1 MDNRICGTVKGDPL
15 IALAFP
21 LNRENTDVYY
31 SPPLN
36 YSSNLSFLS
45 FFREKR
51 TFFLL
56 FKSSRP
62 PKRSLFR
69 GCSPLLI
76 KSCMY
81 SRFESRGKEDIY
93 MYIYTVAHFLLRAI
107 EGEKRNTTDM
117 YIHIYSIFRWKKED
131 IFRYRSYTLEEIR
144 AYRVVTRR
152 GWKRIARLSI
162 VRDFVSFRESSF
174 PDENSV
180 IDTFRSM
187 PVRYVC
193 KLGSVPFLRA
203 MTLYEA
209 KKHTCAQFEMS
220 TISSSSIPSLLDV
233 SFLLF
238 LLLSK
243 KLAPTMNVQSRDSI
257 IPLFHYF
264 A

>member
-93 MYIYTVAHFLLRAI
+93 MYIYIQL
-107 EGEKRNTTDM
+107 
-117 YIHIYSIFRWKKED
+117 HIFFYAPSKEKKEIQRICIYIYIVYFVGKRRIFSD
-131 IFRYRSYTLEEIR
+131 IEAIHWR
-144 AYRVVTRR
+144 
-152 GWKRIARLSI
+152 
-162 VRDFVSFRESSF
+162 
-174 PDENSV
+174 
-180 IDTFRSM
+180 
-187 PVRYVC
+187 RYVRI
-193 KLGSVPFLRA
+193 VW
-203 MTLYEA
+203 
-209 KKHTCAQFEMS
+209 
-220 TISSSSIPSLLDV
+220 
-233 SFLLF
+233 
-238 LLLSK
+238 
-243 KLAPTMNVQSRDSI
+243 
-257 IPLFHYF
+257 
-264 A
+264 